1 MHRALPR
8 DDTRCATAPVEI
20 DPQHVKGPCIV
31 DRRFSRRS
39 LVQGIAAGTAATTV
53 GSRALARQ
61 ATPATT
67 SGSEFDVIVVGAGA
81 AGLGAGQKLAQL
93 GLPAVVLEARDRIGG
108 RCYCDNAFPVP
119 FDFGGQFF
127 QQVVPNAFGGTNNP
141 LYDLYIAQGGQDQPV
156 VLLPDFYENGVR
168 MPAAEQAPFHDMA
181 TAIGAELAV
190 AGIAAQLGAPDQ
202 SVAELTSDLA
212 GQPWYTLTTAFLA
225 LAFDAPVSR
234 LSVLDVWNDLQFAL
248 NPDGSPSDKVNPAGM
263 GNFIAQFAAGHVD
276 LGDAGRKPG
285 VQTGADRV
293 KVVTDQGPV
302 SARAVIVTAPVTV
315 LAAGDIAF
323 RPALPTAYTQAF
335 DDLPFGVVD
344 KIGIAFTSDVFAG
357 AAPNTMVTQ
366 HLDTE
371 RIGLGLAKMAG
382 APMMNLIVAEDLA
395 RDLEAGGAAAVGAY
409 AREFVT
415 DTFGA
420 AAASAIDRTI
430 THGWGTDPLTL
441 GSYSAARVG
450 KVGARATLATPLDNR
465 LYFAGE
471 AISTYAHSSLH
482 GAYLTGQ
489 GAATSIS
496 DHHGAHP

>member
-1 MHRALPR
+1 
-8 DDTRCATAPVEI
+8 
-20 DPQHVKGPCIV
+20 
-31 DRRFSRRS
+31 
-39 LVQGIAAGTAATTV
+39 
-53 GSRALARQ
+53 LARQ
-61 ATPATT
+61 ATPATN

-81 AGLGAGQKLAQL
+81 AGLGASQKLAEL
-93 GLPAVVLEARDRIGG
+93 GLRAVVLEARDRIGG
-108 RCYCDNAFPVP
+108 RCYCDNSIPAP

-156 VLLPDFYENGVR
+156 VLVPDFYENGVR
-168 MPAAEQAPFHDMA
+168 MPDAEQAPFHDMA

-202 SVAELTSDLA
+202 SVADLASDLA
-212 GQPWYTLTTAFLA
+212 GQPWYTLTTAFLG

-248 NPDGSPSDKVNPAGM
+248 NPDGSPSDKVNPTGM
-263 GNFIAQFAAGHVD
+263 GNFIAQFAAGLDIRLSTRVTEID
-276 LGDAGRKPG
+276 M
-285 VQTGADRV
+285 TGTARV
-293 KVVTDQGPV
+293 KVVTDQGPL

-315 LAAGDIAF
+315 LAAGDITF
-323 RPALPTAYTQAF
+323 RPALPTEYTQAF

-382 APMMNLIVAEDLA
+382 APMMNLIVTEELA
-395 RDLEAGGAAAVGAY
+395 RDLEAGGAAAADGY

-420 AAASAIDRTI
+420 AATAAIDRTI
-430 THGWGTDPLTL
+430 THAWGTDPLTK
-441 GSYSAARVG
+441 GSYSAARAG

-489 GAATSIS
+489 SAATSIF
-496 DHHGAHP
+496 DHLGVPD